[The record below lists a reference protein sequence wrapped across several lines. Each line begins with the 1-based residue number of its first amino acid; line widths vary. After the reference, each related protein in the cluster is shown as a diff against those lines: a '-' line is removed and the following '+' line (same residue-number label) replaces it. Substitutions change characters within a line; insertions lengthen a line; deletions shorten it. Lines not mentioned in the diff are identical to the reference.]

1 MNNSMAIKWI
11 TWKKWT
17 DSLKSSIFHN
27 WTRKKKKKTRHN
39 PTRSSKSRLWSKFFT
54 KTKDQEHMASQV
66 NSKHLQMSKCLSS
79 KTHSKNCRGRNTSTF
94 ILRGC
99 HHPDTK
105 TRQGQH
111 EKRKLQ
117 VNITDEHRCKK
128 SSTKF

>member
-79 KTHSKNCRGRNTSTF
+79 KTHSKNCRGRNTFTF

>member
-1 MNNSMAIKWI
+1 MNKSMAIKWI

-39 PTRSSKSRLWSKFFT
+39 PIKSSKPRQWSKISPT
-54 KTKDQEHMASQV
+54 TKDQEQMASQG

-79 KTHSKNCRGRNTSTF
+79 KTRSKNCRGRNTSTF
-94 ILRGC
+94 ILWGY

-105 TRQGQH
+105 TRQGKH
-111 EKRKLQ
+111 EKRKVQ

>member
-11 TWKKWT
+11 TWKKLT
-17 DSLKSSIFHN
+17 YYLKSSIFHN

-39 PTRSSKSRLWSKFFT
+39 PIRSSKSRLWSKISP
-54 KTKDQEHMASQV
+54 KTKDQEQMASQV

-79 KTHSKNCRGRNTSTF
+79 KTRSKNCRGRNTSTF
-94 ILRGC
+94 ILRGY